1 MRGYWGLLAAGAM
14 VAISASSCGRPNKLD
29 LGAFEPYVTAYERE
43 SAKRGDPIVAIDL
56 VIQFGQMEA
65 AGQRG
70 LCSIRGGDTPV
81 ITVEKAYW
89 DRVDEMA
96 RGILMFHELGHCLS
110 RRNHD
115 TARDPESGLPD
126 SIMYPYLLTKD
137 QFLARQEKYLA
148 ELYSIRNEF

>member
-65 AGQRG
+65 AGQSAAEG
-70 LCSIRGGDTPV
+70 FEPDCHWLPSQYLPAVTSATSTLICV
-81 ITVEKAYW
+81 I
-89 DRVDEMA
+89 
-96 RGILMFHELGHCLS
+96 
-110 RRNHD
+110 
-115 TARDPESGLPD
+115 PECPS
-126 SIMYPYLLTKD
+126 K
-137 QFLARQEKYLA
+137 
-148 ELYSIRNEF
+148 